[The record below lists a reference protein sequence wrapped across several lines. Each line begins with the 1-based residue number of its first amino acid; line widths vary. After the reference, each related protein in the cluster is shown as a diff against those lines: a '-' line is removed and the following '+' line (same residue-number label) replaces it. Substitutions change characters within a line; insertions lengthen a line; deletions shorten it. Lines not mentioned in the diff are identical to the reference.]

1 MALGELVIIS
11 GLSGAG
17 KTHALKCF
25 EDAGFF
31 CVDNLPPSLIP
42 ILADLC
48 SKQDE
53 EIKRVALGID
63 LRERG
68 FFGDLLGD
76 LEKLKT
82 LGYSMELI
90 FFEAREDILARRF
103 SESRRPH
110 PVLPQLPVLEGVRF
124 ERERLTELRR
134 RADRIIDT
142 SDLNVHQLRE
152 ILTREYF
159 NQDQTHTTSVTL
171 VTFGFKFGV
180 PFDMDLLFDVRFLRN
195 PHFVEDLKALTGEN
209 ERVRAYVLDDPDGQ
223 KFLDHL
229 QRFLAFVI
237 PLYGR
242 ERRSHLTVAIGCTG
256 GRHRSVTMAIN
267 LQNHLLQQ
275 GFEVGLV
282 HRDIHK
288 PL

>member
-1 MALGELVIIS
+1 MALGKLVIIS

-31 CVDNLPPSLIP
+31 CVDNLPPALIP

-68 FFGDLLGD
+68 FFGDLVGD
-76 LEKLKT
+76 LERLRT
-82 LGYSMELI
+82 LGYSLELV
-90 FFEAREDILARRF
+90 FFEAREDILSRRF

-124 ERERLTELRR
+124 ERERLMELRR

-142 SDLNVHQLRE
+142 SDLNVHQLRDM
-152 ILTREYF
+152 LTREYF
-159 NQDQTHTTSVTL
+159 HQEEKHNTSVTL
-171 VTFGFKFGV
+171 LTFGFKFGV

-209 ERVRAYVLDDPDGQ
+209 ELVRSYVLDDPDGG

-229 QRFLAFVI
+229 NGFLSFLI
-237 PLYGR
+237 PLYAR
-242 ERRSHLTVAIGCTG
+242 ERRSHLSIAIGCTG
-256 GRHRSVTMAIN
+256 GRHRSVAVAGN
-267 LQNHLLQQ
+267 VQEYLLEQ